1 MFGWLSN
8 RRQSWRC
15 VALATN
21 GADLLFLFYQV
32 LRQIFPQFAQQGPR
46 GGFMQ
51 QDAEELYSAVVNTL
65 AQSLKEVG
73 FHSHLLGMS

>member
-1 MFGWLSN
+1 MFFFSLLNTYLCVLVLSH
-8 RRQSWRC
+8 
-15 VALATN
+15 VAVLVFIGDT
-21 GADLLFLFYQV
+21 QI

-65 AQSLKEVG
+65 ASTLKEV
-73 FHSHLLGMS
+73 S